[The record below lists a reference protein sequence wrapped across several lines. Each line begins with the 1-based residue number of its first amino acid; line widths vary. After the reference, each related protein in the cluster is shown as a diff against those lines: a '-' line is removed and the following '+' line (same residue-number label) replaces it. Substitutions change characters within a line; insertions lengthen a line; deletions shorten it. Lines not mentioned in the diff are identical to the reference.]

1 MILQPITDDCDQIL
15 QQKHH
20 VCFGISPFNSYFS
33 QARIEQLARWGQQEF
48 QSMHFFVPDIPS
60 IYTLEALGYEPEKAA
75 WKARRQNQYLQNKIQ
90 KALLNIGFESE
101 ASATMIVNWAYL
113 SRNESFQK
121 LSADVITLFE
131 TSTSFKES
139 CIEASSWV
147 LEGRLPPGAAI
158 THEQTLHAVKYLLS
172 EIPLFLDSAG
182 ILGAD
187 SSVFCYHQC
196 IPFIENL
203 IRGVFDCKRNKTQ
216 GFVVIKSHEQ
226 NTNTQVAISSIRV
239 SETASSVMPD
249 WDDLPPNY

>member
-1 MILQPITDDCDQIL
+1 MILRPITDDCGQIL
-15 QQKHH
+15 QQKQH

-33 QARIEQLARWGQQEF
+33 QTRIEQLARWGQQEF
-48 QSMHFFVPDIPS
+48 RSMHFFVPNVPS
-60 IYTLEALGYEPEKAA
+60 NYTLEALGYEPEKAA

-90 KALLNIGFESE
+90 KALLNIGFKSE
-101 ASATMIVNWAYL
+101 VSASMIVNWDYL
-113 SRNESFQK
+113 SKNESFQK
-121 LSADVITLFE
+121 LSADVMTLFE
-131 TSTSFKES
+131 TNPLFKEA

-203 IRGVFDCKRNKTQ
+203 IRGAFDCKRSKTQ
-216 GFVVIKSHEQ
+216 GFVVIKPLEQ
-226 NTNTQVAISSIRV
+226 NANVQ
-239 SETASSVMPD
+239 ASNPID
-249 WDDLPPNY
+249 CNL